1 MSNILVFGAGGVGC
15 VYAVILE
22 RGGAK
27 VTAVCRTNYDAVKK
41 NGILMRSAK
50 WGHVRS
56 KPNVVKTCQEAAQK
70 YGPFDYILVASKAF
84 PGTADLI
91 ANAVTPGQ
99 TAIVLAQNGIL
110 IEEDYAAKF
119 PDNTIISGVV
129 YLPTTQVEPGI
140 VEHGTLLEQFEIG
153 TFPARASE
161 KAKAQ
166 TRRFSD
172 LFAAFG
178 AKAPLHEDIQAR
190 RWIKLCVNASM
201 NPMTALSVCDDG
213 NMLRSSSYAIPMVRE
228 VMREVGRLAT
238 AAGYPDAVTG
248 DEIEYHLSRHVGRIE
263 TGGKEP
269 SMLVDVKYGRQI
281 EVEAILGNAVR
292 KAGELG
298 VEVPYLTMLYVL
310 AKGRDFS
317 NLRNE
322 DWKPIV
328 TIS

>member
-22 RGGAK
+22 KGGAN
-27 VTAVCRTNYDAVKK
+27 VTAVCRTNYAAVKE

-56 KPNVVKTCQEAAQK
+56 KPNVVATCHEAAQNF
-70 YGPFDYILVASKAF
+70 GPFDYILVASKAF
-84 PGTADLI
+84 SGTAELI
-91 ANAVTPGQ
+91 ADAVTPGK

-110 IEEDYAAKF
+110 IEEDYATKF
-119 PDNTIISGVV
+119 PNNVIISGVV
-129 YLPTTQVEPGI
+129 YLPTTQVEPGV

-153 TFPARASE
+153 TFPAKASAE
-161 KAKAQ
+161 AKAQ
-166 TRRFSD
+166 TQRFSD
-172 LFAAFG
+172 MFTAFG
-178 AKAPLHEDIQAR
+178 AKAPVHDDVQAR
-190 RWIKLCVNASM
+190 RWIKLCVNASL
-201 NPMTALSVCDDG
+201 NPMTALSMCDDG
-213 NMLRSSSYAIPMVRE
+213 NLLRSSSYAISMVRE
-228 VMREVGRLAT
+228 VMREVGRLAA
-238 AAGYPDAVTG
+238 AAGYPDAVTE
-248 DEIEYHLSRHVGRIE
+248 DEIEYQLSRHIGRIE

-269 SMLVDVKYGRQI
+269 SMLTDIKCGRHI

-298 VEVPYLTMLYVL
+298 VAVPYLTILYVL

-317 NLRNE
+317 NLRNG

-328 TIS
+328 AIS